1 MLFYGA
7 NMKIL
12 AFLTLFLTF
21 TSLFAQN
28 TPATKDDIKMI
39 LEQMREDNRILR
51 EDMNKRFEQ
60 VDKRFEMMQHNM
72 DKQFEMM
79 QHNMDKQFE
88 MMQRQIDSRFNTVYW
103 VFGFLITAI
112 GSLFIQNVLMIK
124 RIGRLEPSLVQNNRV
139 QESPVTPEPL
149 SQVQRTPERQIID
162 RSAFIAFL
170 RESDAQTKQE
180 IKQIL
185 EI

>member
-1 MLFYGA
+1 MRVILVLF
-7 NMKIL
+7 L
-12 AFLTLFLTF
+12 LTL
-21 TSLFAQN
+21 N
-28 TPATKDDIKMI
+28 THIFSNSNLATKDDIKMLI
-39 LEQMREDNRILR
+39 EQMREEHKIMR
-51 EDMNKRFEQ
+51 EEHKIMREEHKTMREETNKR
-60 VDKRFEMMQHNM
+60 
-72 DKQFEMM
+72 FEMM

-149 SQVQRTPERQIID
+149 SQVQRTSERQIID

-180 IKQIL
+180 IKQLL

>member
-1 MLFYGA
+1 MRVILVLF
-7 NMKIL
+7 L
-12 AFLTLFLTF
+12 LTL
-21 TSLFAQN
+21 N
-28 TPATKDDIKMI
+28 THIFSNSNLATKDDIKMLI
-39 LEQMREDNRILR
+39 EQMREEHKIMR
-51 EDMNKRFEQ
+51 EETNKR
-60 VDKRFEMMQHNM
+60 
-72 DKQFEMM
+72 FEMM